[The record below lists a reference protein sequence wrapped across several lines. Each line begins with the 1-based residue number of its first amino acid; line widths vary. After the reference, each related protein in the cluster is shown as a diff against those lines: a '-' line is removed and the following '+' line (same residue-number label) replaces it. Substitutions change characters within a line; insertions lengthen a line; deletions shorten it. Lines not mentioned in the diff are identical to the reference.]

1 MSLATTLSS
10 AAASEPAEAD
20 ATTVVGRVAGDTL
33 EGTPAVTIEG
43 VTKTFDAA
51 TGPVI
56 EDLSLQVAQG
66 ELVAVLGASGCGKST
81 LLGMVAGLDRPT
93 RGRIVT
99 PHGRPALM
107 FQDASLFPWLTARG
121 NVELALRLRRG
132 GARLNRHDR
141 RAEAE
146 RWLDLVRL
154 GRHADKRPHEMSG
167 GMRQRVS
174 LARALAQGADVLLMD
189 ETFAALDAI
198 TRDVLHEELGRIR
211 AETGLTVLFVTH
223 NVREAV
229 RLGDRVVLL
238 ASRPGRIV
246 REWTVPIPHP
256 RRIESPAVGAL
267 AVEITEQLRQE
278 IRRHAR

>member
-1 MSLATTLSS
+1 
-10 AAASEPAEAD
+10 
-20 ATTVVGRVAGDTL
+20 
-33 EGTPAVTIEG
+33 
-43 VTKTFDAA
+43 
-51 TGPVI
+51 
-56 EDLSLQVAQG
+56 
-66 ELVAVLGASGCGKST
+66 
-81 LLGMVAGLDRPT
+81 
-93 RGRIVT
+93 
-99 PHGRPALM
+99 M

-132 GARLNRHDR
+132 GPRVDRRDR
-141 RAEAE
+141 RAQAS

-154 GRHADKRPHEMSG
+154 GQHADKRPHELSG
-167 GMRQRVS
+167 GMRQRVA

-189 ETFAALDAI
+189 EPFAALDAI

-211 AETGLTVLFVTH
+211 TETGLTVLFVTH

-256 RRIESPAVGAL
+256 RRIESPAVGTL